1 MNFKMIITLAR
12 TLEITLNCIVVI
24 LYITV
29 FTKYFEFDKLPFPYI
44 NIPSNSIWANSIQSL

>member
-24 LYITV
+24 LYKTV
-29 FTKYFEFDKLPFPYI
+29 FTKYFEFDKLPFP
-44 NIPSNSIWANSIQSL
+44 